1 MFLKNSTSN
10 YKQNWVSKP
19 FETSDAMTTVVGY
32 FHSHLGTN
40 SKKCPQPSIPFF
52 GRIRRKDTT

>member
-40 SKKCPQPSIPFF
+40 SKKMPPTLNSFF
-52 GRIRRKDTT
+52 WSNP